1 MSYKCPWCHISP
13 GTICIHETL
22 QEKHQLFCED
32 CHNDYL
38 KMKTSLKIPAGIIP
52 CCRLKDSGEKYFLFG
67 LENSG
72 WCHLQG
78 KDDPSD
84 KSIEMTACR
93 EGAEESCY
101 ALGTPQYLM
110 KEYFEKGRFSH
121 PGRWGAF
128 VLDFG
133 ELSQTSMDHIIQ
145 KHKENLVKIK
155 SLDRPP
161 TSCESEMLEL
171 KWCSYKNFKK
181 SVEECVDKNNLVI
194 KGFDEGKFRPWCLK
208 YYKMLVRNFKD

>member
-1 MSYKCPWCHISP
+1 
-13 GTICIHETL
+13 
-22 QEKHQLFCED
+22 
-32 CHNDYL
+32 
-38 KMKTSLKIPAGIIP
+38 
-52 CCRLKDSGEKYFLFG
+52 
-67 LENSG
+67 
-72 WCHLQG
+72 
-78 KDDPSD
+78 
-84 KSIEMTACR
+84 MTACR
-93 EGAEESCY
+93 EGAEILLCFCV
-101 ALGTPQYLM
+101 PQYLM

-161 TSCESEMLEL
+161 TNCESEMLEL
-171 KWCSYKNFKK
+171 RWCSYKNFTK

-194 KGFDEGKFRPWCLK
+194 KDFDEGKFSPWCLK
-208 YYKMLVRNFKD
+208 YYKMLVKNFKE